1 MTEKFARN
9 AFTLN
14 SCRPRVLHRKAGASW
29 WRGISTPPGGARFG
43 RRRVRSHPSRDRPP
57 PAVRVLRI
65 ILGDQLSPGISALQ
79 GIDPG
84 SDIVLMMEVMA
95 ETTYVPHHKQK
106 IVLVLSAMRHFAEEL
121 RQNGV
126 TVAYVALDAPENSG
140 SLTAELRR
148 AVARIAPDRLVVTE
162 PGEWRV
168 QEMVNGWEAATGLP
182 VEVRADD
189 RFFASRARF
198 AGWARGRRVWR
209 MEHFYREMRREHGLL
224 MDDGQPAGGEWNFDA
239 ENRKKLPP
247 SVVVPD
253 RQRFPPDPTTRAVM
267 ALVEQFFP
275 ENFGTIQEFAWP
287 VTRVDALRALDD
299 FIAAGLPR
307 FGDYQDA
314 MKAGAP
320 FLFHSLLAPA
330 LNLGL
335 LSPREVCRAAEA
347 AWRSGAAP
355 LNAVEGFVRQILGW
369 REYVRG
375 VYWTLMP
382 EYADQNALEATRPL
396 PEFYWTGDTPMRCVR
411 EAVASTAR
419 YAYSHH
425 IQRLMVTGNFA
436 LLAGVAPRE
445 IERWY
450 LAVYADALEWV
461 EMPNTLGMAV
471 FADGGQ
477 MASKPYAAS
486 GAYIDRMSDF
496 CSGCRYD
503 VKQKSGPD
511 ACPFNYLYWAF
522 LIRQTERLRHNQRLA
537 MPYRTLAG
545 WTAERKA
552 AILQEAEGFLD
563 GLESYPTGI

>member
-1 MTEKFARN
+1 MGAGLGGGE
-9 AFTLN
+9 
-14 SCRPRVLHRKAGASW
+14 VLLAAL
-29 WRGISTPPGGARFG
+29 P
-43 RRRVRSHPSRDRPP
+43 RRRQAGGG

-65 ILGDQLSPGISALQ
+65 ILGDQLSHRISALN
-79 GIDPG
+79 GLNPA
-84 SDIVLMMEVMA
+84 SDSVLMMEVMA
-95 ETTYVPHHKQK
+95 ENTYVPHHKQK

-126 TVAYVALDAPENSG
+126 AVDYVALDAPENTG
-140 SLTAELRR
+140 SLTTEIQR

-168 QEMVNGWEAATGLP
+168 QEMVEGWAAATGLP

-198 AGWARGRRVWR
+198 ADWARGRRVWR
-209 MEHFYREMRREHGLL
+209 MEHFYREMRRVHALL
-224 MDDGQPAGGEWNFDA
+224 MEDGQPAGGAWNFDA
-239 ENRKKLPP
+239 ENRKKLPASAIP
-247 SVVVPD
+247 PERLRFVPD
-253 RQRFPPDPTTRAVM
+253 EMTRAVM
-267 ALVEQFFP
+267 ALVGRRFGA
-275 ENFGTIQEFAWP
+275 NFGEVEAFGWP
-287 VTRVDALRALDD
+287 VTRADALRALTD
-299 FIAAGLPR
+299 FIEAGLPR

-320 FLFHSLLAPA
+320 FLFHSLLSPA
-330 LNLGL
+330 LNIGL
-335 LSPREVCRAAEA
+335 LSPDECCKAAEA

-382 EYADQNALEATRPL
+382 EYAERNALQATRRL
-396 PEFYWTGDTPMRCVR
+396 PAFYWTGDTPMRCLA
-411 EAVASTAR
+411 EAVGSTAR

-436 LLAGVAPRE
+436 LLAGIAPRE

-450 LAVYADALEWV
+450 LAVYADAFEWV

-522 LIRQTERLRHNQRLA
+522 LIRQAERLQGNQRLA

-552 AILQEAEGFLD
+552 AVVAEAQGFLD
-563 GLESYPTGI
+563 GL